1 MDEQRTANSSID
13 DSSASFPS
21 IMSKI
26 PSRAWL
32 ITIAETS
39 LGAGEE
45 PGASWSGYVHV
56 ISGWAE

>member
-13 DSSASFPS
+13 DDIASFPS

-32 ITIAETS
+32 STIAEVS
-39 LGAGEE
+39 FPMMLRK
-45 PGASWSGYVHV
+45 
-56 ISGWAE
+56 